1 MLFKQLGQCGAK
13 ALSLGRAIRGGHLA
27 SLQSNNLFAT
37 YKVAM
42 LEKKRL
48 SLNYFRAAVKVTEM
62 NEIAITWGMEITRD
76 QCRAARGILRMSQ
89 QKLARA
95 AGVGVS
101 TVTDFEL
108 GSREISPRL
117 IHMIRIAL
125 EREGVMFDDNGGVKP
140 IPGWRK

>member
-1 MLFKQLGQCGAK
+1 MLG
-13 ALSLGRAIRGGHLA
+13 I
-27 SLQSNNLFAT
+27 AT
-37 YKVAM
+37 RSAM
-42 LEKKRL
+42 
-48 SLNYFRAAVKVTEM
+48 A
-62 NEIAITWGMEITRD
+62 EITKD

-89 QKLARA
+89 AQLARA

-117 IHMIRIAL
+117 HHAIRIAL
-125 EREGVMFDDNGGVKP
+125 ENEGIAFNDNGSVKR